1 MNTPVD
7 AKTLVLMLV
16 YSISPALYAADELN
30 DDQPNLE
37 FLEFLGSF
45 ETEDGQWIDPV
56 EIEEMLKIPMQQA
69 TEEADDE

>member
-1 MNTPVD
+1 
-7 AKTLVLMLV
+7 MLV

-30 DDQPNLE
+30 DDQPSLA

-45 ETEDGQWIDPV
+45 ETEDGQWIDPM
-56 EIEEMLKIPMQQA
+56 EIEEMLNIPTQKT